1 MTRRIALSLSV
12 SFSLL
17 LSTLPTQALARP
29 LTSTDL
35 YKMRSAASVALSPDG
50 TRVIYAVESNGMT
63 GRAYRQLYTAAL
75 PRGEGTRLFGE
86 TDRAGSAVFSPDGK
100 MFAFSGAVGGKSGLH
115 VANADGTGVR
125 FLAAV
130 EGTNSPL
137 TFEGASLAW
146 SPDSKQIAFVS
157 TVPGPET
164 KDATG
169 DPMVITRYLY
179 KPDAG
184 EGNTRFNDNRRREV
198 FVIDAS
204 GGNPRALTSAPREY
218 HSVDWSPDGRE
229 ILAVSNLDHDPDYFY
244 NQDLVAISVS
254 DGAIRRIT
262 ATESAEYQPKF
273 SPDGKQIV
281 FLGTRRGLT
290 DLETT
295 MEDTHVWIINTDGT
309 GRRELGAKL
318 DSRQSNATFAP
329 SGGWVYFTALDR
341 GHVLLYRAA
350 VASGDIETVV
360 SAPGSLGGYSVAK
373 NGSLAYTFASP
384 SDQSELFIR
393 ETNTPAPA
401 KKGVPAGARIPGLG
415 PARPLTDLNKDA
427 LLGVDI
433 APVQNFTFVSADFK
447 FDIEA
452 FLTLPLGRTAD
463 SKHPMIVMIHGGPH
477 GQQGP
482 AFNFK
487 SQFYAGRGYATLQVN
502 FRGSTGYG
510 QKFADGVFAD
520 QNGQEGMDVLYG
532 VSAALRRNPWIDPGR
547 LGVEGTS
554 YGGQLS
560 TWLITQS
567 PLFKAA
573 IPTAAITNIISYN
586 YMTYYNQ
593 YEEMEWGMRPHQG
606 NLMDVLWER
615 SALKH
620 VAKARAATMMVHGEN
635 DNDVPIAEA
644 EQFYIALRD
653 VGVDAIL
660 VRYPREGHGIREPK
674 HNVDLMDRSVAWYE
688 KSFSKK

>member
-1 MTRRIALSLSV
+1 MIRRIASLAA
-12 SFSLL
+12 LL
-17 LSTLPTQALARP
+17 LLLAPATLLARP

-35 YKMRSAASVALSPDG
+35 YKMRSGGSVSLSPDG
-50 TRVIYAVESNGMT
+50 TRLAYSVESNGTT
-63 GRAYRQLYTAAL
+63 GRAYRQLYIATL
-75 PRGEGTRLFGE
+75 PSGEGTRVGGE
-86 TDRAGSAVFSPDGK
+86 KDRAGNAVWSPDGK
-100 MFAFSGAVGGKSGLH
+100 MFAFSGKIGDKSGLH
-115 VANADGTGVR
+115 VANADGTGIR
-125 FLAAV
+125 FLA
-130 EGTNSPL
+130 EMTDTNSPL
-137 TFEGASLAW
+137 TFEGATTSW
-146 SPDSKQIAFVS
+146 SPDGRQLAFVS

-169 DPMVITRYLY
+169 DPIVITRYLY

-184 EGNTRFNDNRRREV
+184 EGHTRFNDNRRREV
-198 FVIDAS
+198 FIIDVA
-204 GGNPRALTSAPREY
+204 GGTPKALTTGPREY
-218 HSVDWSPDGRE
+218 HSIDWSPDGRE

-244 NQDLVAISVS
+244 NQDLVAISPGS
-254 DGAIRRIT
+254 GAIRRIT
-262 ATESAEYQPKF
+262 ATESAEYQPRF

-281 FLGTRRGLT
+281 FLGTKRGLT

-295 MEDTHVWIINTDGT
+295 MEDTHVWAMNTDGT
-309 GRRELGAKL
+309 GRREIGSVIDNRQGNHSFSPDGA
-318 DSRQSNATFAP
+318 A
-329 SGGWVYFTALDR
+329 VYFTALDR
-341 GHVLLYRAA
+341 GHVRLHRVSLATGKA
-350 VASGDIETVV
+350 ETVI
-360 SAPGSLGGYSVAK
+360 SEPGSVGGYAVGK
-373 NGSLAYTFASP
+373 DGSIVYTFAGL
-384 SDQSELFIR
+384 SDLAQVFIR
-393 ETNTPAPA
+393 EANAPAPA
-401 KKGVPAGARIPGLG
+401 RKGVPAGARLIGLG
-415 PARPLTDLNKDA
+415 PARQLTNLNKEA
-427 LLGVDI
+427 LSGVDI
-433 APVQNFTFVSADFK
+433 APVQNFTFTAADFK
-447 FDIEA
+447 FEIEA

-532 VSAALRRNPWIDPGR
+532 VSAALRRNPWIDPAR

-560 TWLITQS
+560 SWLITQS
-567 PLFKAA
+567 PIFKAA

-593 YEEMEWGMRPHQG
+593 YEEMEWGMRPTQG

-620 VAKARAATMMVHGEN
+620 VAKAKAATMMVHGEN

-653 VGVDAIL
+653 VGVDAIF
-660 VRYPREGHGIREPK
+660 VRYPREGHGIREPN

-688 KSFSKK
+688 KNFARK

>member
-1 MTRRIALSLSV
+1 MNPRSLASAALGLG
-12 SFSLL
+12 L
-17 LSTLPTQALARP
+17 ALISGPVDARP
-29 LTSTDL
+29 LTSADL
-35 YKMRSAASVALSPDG
+35 YKMRSVASVSLSPDG
-50 TRVIYAVESNGMT
+50 MRVAYAVESNGLT
-63 GRAYRQLYTAAL
+63 GRPYRQLFVAAL
-75 PRGEGTRLFGE
+75 PAGEGTRVGGE
-86 TDRAGSAVFSPDGK
+86 ADRSSGAVWSPDGR
-100 MFAFSGAVGGKSGLH
+100 MFAFMGRVGERNGLH
-115 VANADGTGVR
+115 VANADGSGIR
-125 FLAAV
+125 FLA
-130 EGTNSPL
+130 EETSINSPL
-137 TFEGASLAW
+137 TFEGAVIDW

-157 TVPGPET
+157 AVPGPET

-169 DPMVITRYLY
+169 DPVVITRYLY

-184 EGNTRFNDNRRREV
+184 EGNTRFNDNRRREI
-198 FVIDAS
+198 FIIDAA
-204 GGNPRALTSAPREY
+204 GGTPRALTNGPREY
-218 HSVDWSPDGRE
+218 HSIDWSPDGRE
-229 ILAVSNLDHDPDYFY
+229 ILAISNLDHDPDYFY
-244 NQDLVAISVS
+244 NSDIVAISPTT
-254 DGAIRRIT
+254 GAIRRIT
-262 ATESAEYQPKF
+262 TTESAEYQPRF
-273 SPDGKQIV
+273 SADGKQIV

-295 MEDTHVWIINTDGT
+295 MEDTHAWIINADGT
-309 GRRELGAKL
+309 GRREIGSVLDARQGGAMFAP
-318 DSRQSNATFAP
+318 DGASVYATGQDHGNVRLYRLNLATGKSEVVIAEPGGVGSFAIAP
-329 SGGWVYFTALDR
+329 SGSVVYTLGTPGDLPQLFVREANAPAA
-341 GHVLLYRAA
+341 GKKGPPAA
-350 VASGDIETVV
+350 VSRPAS
-360 SAPGSLGGYSVAK
+360 ARQL
-373 NGSLAYTFASP
+373 
-384 SDQSELFIR
+384 
-393 ETNTPAPA
+393 TN
-401 KKGVPAGARIPGLG
+401 
-415 PARPLTDLNKDA
+415 LNKEA
-427 LLGVDI
+427 LTGVDL
-433 APVQNFTFVSADFK
+433 AKVEAMTFVSADFK

-452 FLTLPLGRTAD
+452 FLTRPLSQTAD

-510 QKFADGVFAD
+510 QKFADAVFAD

-532 VSAALRRNPWIDPGR
+532 VSAALRRNPWIDPNR

-560 TWLITQS
+560 TWLITQT
-567 PLFKAA
+567 PIFRAA

-620 VAKARAATMMVHGEN
+620 VAKAKTPTMMVHGEN

-653 VGVDAIL
+653 VGVPAVF
-660 VRYPREGHGIREPK
+660 VRYPREGHGVREPK

-688 KSFSKK
+688 KYFAAR

>member
-1 MTRRIALSLSV
+1 MMRRPLPFLPLL
-12 SFSLL
+12 LL
-17 LSTLPTQALARP
+17 LSPTPLLARP
-29 LTSTDL
+29 LQSIDL
-35 YKMRSAASVALSPDG
+35 YKMRSAGSVSLSPDG
-50 TRVIYAVESNGMT
+50 TRIAYSVENNGAA
-63 GRAYRQLYTAAL
+63 GRPYRQLYIATL
-75 PRGEGTRLFGE
+75 PSGEPTRVGGE
-86 TDRAGSAVFSPDGK
+86 ADRAGGATWSPDGK
-100 MFAFSGAVGGKSGLH
+100 LIAFTGRMDGKSGLH
-115 VANADGTGVR
+115 VANADGTLIR
-125 FLAAV
+125 FLTEV
-130 EGTNSPL
+130 TDTNSPL
-137 TFEGASLAW
+137 TFEGSSLDW
-146 SPDSKQIAFVS
+146 SPDGKQIAFVS

-169 DPMVITRYLY
+169 DPIVITRYLY

-198 FVIDAS
+198 FVIDAT
-204 GGNPRALTSAPREY
+204 GGTPRALTTGPREY
-218 HSVDWSPDGRE
+218 HSIDWSPDGRE

-244 NQDLVAISVS
+244 NQDLVAISPAT
-254 DGAIRRIT
+254 GAIRRIT

-273 SPDGKQIV
+273 SPDGRQIV
-281 FLGTRRGLT
+281 FLGTKRGLT

-295 MEDTHVWIINTDGT
+295 MEDTHVWIINADGT
-309 GRRELGAKL
+309 GRREIGSVVDNRQGNHSFSPDGA
-318 DSRQSNATFAP
+318 S
-329 SGGWVYFTALDR
+329 VYFTALDR
-341 GHVLLYRAA
+341 GHVRLHRVSL
-350 VASGDIETVV
+350 ASGKAETVI
-360 SAPGSLGGYSVAK
+360 SDPGSVGGYGVAP
-373 NGSLAYTFASP
+373 NGSIAYTFASP
-384 SDQSELFIR
+384 TDLSQLFIR
-393 ETNTPAPA
+393 ETNAPAPA
-401 KKGVPAGARIPGLG
+401 RKGVPAGAKLMGLG
-415 PARPLTDLNKDA
+415 PARQLTNLNREA
-427 LLGVDI
+427 LSGVDI
-433 APVQNFTFVSADFK
+433 APVQNFTFMAADFK
-447 FDIEA
+447 FEIEA
-452 FLTLPLGRTAD
+452 FLTLPLGRSAD
-463 SKHPMIVMIHGGPH
+463 SRHPMIVIIHGGPH

-510 QKFADGVFAD
+510 QKFADAVFAD

-532 VSAALRRNPWIDPGR
+532 VSAALRRNPWIDPAR
-547 LGVEGTS
+547 LGVEGNS

-560 TWLITQS
+560 SWLITQTS
-567 PLFKAA
+567 IFKAA
-573 IPTAAITNIISYN
+573 IPSAAITNIISYN

-620 VAKARAATMMVHGEN
+620 VAKVKTPTMMVHGEN

-660 VRYPREGHGIREPK
+660 VRYPREGHGVREPK

-688 KSFSKK
+688 KNFAKK